1 MKANE
6 TNKAYDIF
14 LEKYSTNFEQAFPL
28 REVQK
33 SSKNKNNKNNSW
45 YTQELSDLHRMKQA
59 LYVRHIKDRSNS
71 AFKSEYNKCKNEY
84 FRKVK
89 NTKRIFWQNYL
100 ITVKNDVKKTW
111 QVINTALGRKRGKQL
126 FKISINGDEI
136 KNETRIAS
144 EFNSYFSSIAEKL
157 VKEIP
162 NSKNRKKFYEYMGKK
177 NPNSIYFNSTSPN
190 EILRILQA
198 FPPKCSSGWDNVP

>member
-100 ITVKNDVKKTW
+100 ITVKNDVKK
-111 QVINTALGRKRGKQL
+111 NM
-126 FKISINGDEI
+126 
-136 KNETRIAS
+136 AS
-144 EFNSYFSSIAEKL
+144 HKCCAGSEK
-157 VKEIP
+157 
-162 NSKNRKKFYEYMGKK
+162 G
-177 NPNSIYFNSTSPN
+177 
-190 EILRILQA
+190 
-198 FPPKCSSGWDNVP
+198 